1 MSGLLAG
8 EAILCV
14 APDPW
19 AGLWRNR
26 HQIMTRLAQR
36 NTVVYIEPRRYL
48 GETVR
53 AFRSGSLG
61 LADLRKPLLGAP
73 ALPAD
78 LATRLAGRLWLYHDP
93 YLAPYAGRRSGGP
106 LTERLRRW
114 ALRRT
119 LARLGISAP
128 ILWLLRPFHADLLGQ
143 YGEKL
148 VVYHVTDEYSGF
160 PTVTDRAAFIRQEE
174 ALLRRADLV
183 IVTSPGLLASKGRY
197 NPHTYLVPNAVD
209 YAGFQAAL
217 ADPAGIAQ
225 IADGRLGV
233 EESGQSG
240 PYLESS
246 LQAVSQPHR
255 LKPRFQSGQGAF
267 SGPIPRPRIG
277 YVGALN
283 EKIDFDLLAAV
294 AQARPDW
301 QLVLVG
307 ALDLTAHP
315 HKADALR
322 HAEGETNVYWLGRVP
337 VTQVPGAIAS
347 LDVCL
352 LPYEQNAWTAN
363 IDSLKLYEYLAC
375 GRPVVSTDVPA
386 ARAFQPLV
394 RIAATPAAFIA
405 AIEAALTD
413 NAAETVAARRAAA
426 AANTWDMRV
435 AQIEGLLSDALTRK
449 CVRNSKS
456 QVPGA

>member
-1 MSGLLAG
+1 MSGSLAG

-36 NTVVYIEPRRYL
+36 NTVVYVEPRRYL
-48 GETVR
+48 GETMR

-61 LADLRKPLLGAP
+61 LADLRRPLLGAP

-78 LATRLAGRLWLYHDP
+78 LAARLAGRLWLYHDP
-93 YLAPYAGRRSGGP
+93 YCAPYAGRRSGGP
-106 LTERLRRW
+106 LTALLRRW

-119 LARLGISAP
+119 LARLGIGAP

-217 ADPAGIAQ
+217 ADPASMGQ
-225 IADGRLGV
+225 IAGGRLDP
-233 EESGQSG
+233 EESGPAG
-240 PYLESS
+240 ESAS
-246 LQAVSQPHR
+246 SASH
-255 LKPRFQSGQGAF
+255 F

-283 EKIDFDLLAAV
+283 EKIDFDLLTAV

-322 HAEGETNVYWLGRVP
+322 GEAGGAHVHWLGRVP

-413 NAAETVAARRAAA
+413 NAPETVAARRAAA
-426 AANTWDMRV
+426 ASNTWDMRV
-435 AQIEGLLSDALTRK
+435 SQIEELLSDALTRK
-449 CVRNSKS
+449 RVRDSKF
-456 QVPGA
+456 QVSGD